1 VLEENGWMADELRF
15 KVGDKAVCPAQGVAE
30 VTEVVQKEIAGQ
42 TQEFYVLRV
51 LDSNMKVMIPTRNAH
66 AVGLREVASR
76 AEIREVMAILGEPSV
91 YLDNQTW
98 NRRYRGFMEKIRT
111 GSLYDLA
118 EVFRDLSRL
127 KNEKQLSFGERR
139 MLETARSLIVKELA
153 VARKVDEEKVR
164 KEIEAP
170 FACATPPPD
179 GLDDDDDD
187 PTEATEPEAE
197 KPPARKP
204 RKAPARTKRAAG

>member
-1 VLEENGWMADELRF
+1 MVQAATF

-30 VTEVVQKEIAGQ
+30 VVEVTEKEIAGKPE
-42 TQEFYVLRV
+42 TFYVLRV
-51 LDSNMKVMIPTRNAH
+51 LDSNMKVMIPVRNAT

-76 AEIREVMAILGEPSV
+76 AEIREVMAILSEPSV

-139 MLETARSLIVKELA
+139 MLETARSLIVKEMA
-153 VARKVDEEKVR
+153 VARGVAEEKVR
-164 KEIEAP
+164 KEIEKP
-170 FACATPPPD
+170 F
-179 GLDDDDDD
+179 
-187 PTEATEPEAE
+187 
-197 KPPARKP
+197 RH
-204 RKAPARTKRAAG
+204 

>member
-1 VLEENGWMADELRF
+1 MMGEPVTF

-30 VTEVVQKEIAGQ
+30 VVEIAEKEIAGQ
-42 TQEFYVLRV
+42 VERFYVLQV
-51 LDSNMKVMIPTRNAH
+51 LDSNMKVMIPTRNAQ

-76 AEIREVMAILGEPSV
+76 AEIREVMAILHEPSV

-139 MLETARSLIVKELA
+139 MLETARSLIVKEMA
-153 VARKVDEEKVR
+153 VARGVDEEKVR
-164 KEIEAP
+164 KEIERP
-170 FACATPPPD
+170 F
-179 GLDDDDDD
+179 
-187 PTEATEPEAE
+187 
-197 KPPARKP
+197 RN
-204 RKAPARTKRAAG
+204 